1 MGSEQAPLTGP
12 DLTQGVAAADVAEGT
27 MLLGHAEGEAVL
39 LARCGGELFAVGAR
53 CSHYGGPLNE
63 GLLVDGPIRCPW
75 HHAAFDLRTGTVV
88 RPPALSGLPCWRVEE
103 RGGTAVVGARLP
115 APAPRVTTS
124 R

>member
-63 GLLVDGPIRCPW
+63 GLLVDGTIRCPW
-75 HHAAFDLRTGTVV
+75 HHAAFDLRTGTAV
-88 RPPALSGLPCWRVEE
+88 RPPALPSVKIFTGPTRSMES
-103 RGGTAVVGARLP
+103 P
-115 APAPRVTTS
+115 APVTTPS
-124 R
+124 A